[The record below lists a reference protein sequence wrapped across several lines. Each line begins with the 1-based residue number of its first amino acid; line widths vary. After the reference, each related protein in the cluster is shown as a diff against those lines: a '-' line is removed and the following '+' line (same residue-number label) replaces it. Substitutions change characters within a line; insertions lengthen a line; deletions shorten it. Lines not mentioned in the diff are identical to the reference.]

1 MMASWVRR
9 GYMALVALFL
19 AAPLAVVAGVSVNE
33 KKTLLFPPR
42 GFSLEWYAAVFTERE
57 WRDALIASV
66 GLAVLSAALAVI
78 VALPLSWFFWRR
90 IAPWA
95 RVFQVLGVAPFMLPP
110 VITALGFLSFWA
122 TGGGL
127 RRAVDGCCQPRDF
140 LRDPA
145 VRDDFPGLFF
155 HRPIIGRSSGNHGCR

>member
-1 MMASWVRR
+1 MTATWLRR
-9 GYMALVALFL
+9 SYMAVVAFFL

-42 GFSLEWYAAVFTERE
+42 GFSLEWYAAIFTGPE
-57 WRDALIASV
+57 WRGALIASL
-66 GLAVLSAALAVI
+66 GLAALSAALAVI

-90 IAPWA
+90 VAPWA

-122 TGGGL
+122 TGGFYGAPWT
-127 RRAVDGCCQPRDF
+127 AVISH
-140 LRDPA
+140 A
-145 VRDDFPGLFF
+145 IFF
-155 HRPIIGRSSGNHGCR
+155 VTLPLVTISLGFS